1 LEVEILFITR
11 IPESAEVTKKI
22 AIIVIAITQIA
33 LAIGKLSKNANSRI
47 SGSFTSLLS
56 VPPNTFLSIQMAPFP
71 KTVIQRKIKSE
82 GTFTMKDW
90 DDIIH
95 ELQQFWWP
103 DDIEE
108 E

>member
-1 LEVEILFITR
+1 MDGRCFVLDM
-11 IPESAEVTKKI
+11 ESP
-22 AIIVIAITQIA
+22 TQVSENID
-33 LAIGKLSKNANSRI
+33 
-47 SGSFTSLLS
+47 
-56 VPPNTFLSIQMAPFP
+56 
-71 KTVIQRKIKSE
+71 QRKCRQNFYLRNGFKDTNVYRTYNDI
-82 GTFTMKDW
+82 TMKDW

>member
-1 LEVEILFITR
+1 
-11 IPESAEVTKKI
+11 
-22 AIIVIAITQIA
+22 
-33 LAIGKLSKNANSRI
+33 
-47 SGSFTSLLS
+47 
-56 VPPNTFLSIQMAPFP
+56 MAPFP

-90 DDIIH
+90 DDIVH